1 MTNSQRQHGIGSLA
15 PNEQIVGKP
24 GGIVEHGVKQYG
36 IFKKIKKGV
45 KKVFKSKLGKAA
57 LIGGIGAFGLG
68 SLGGGT
74 GWGRFSPGMMK
85 KGLSKLGGW
94 GASKFLGRP
103 DVVGGKTMASR
114 SGGLWNWIKGNP
126 GKSAMLG
133 LGAAGM
139 TMPFLAGDEDDEV
152 IDDWS
157 VTPSSISKI
166 RQMAKDRHPSLA
178 FLPPAESVMSGYYG
192 SKEGGIVGLANGG
205 PANAQAEQMLRMEYQ
220 KYRNQGGTMSY
231 QQFKMAVLQ
240 QAQGQGPMAQGQQ
253 APQMAA
259 HGGRIKYQGGELV
272 EDASMVEE
280 TPAGMMEENVEEVQ
294 GEPTREQLEALAMEI
309 FQLRLEELDE
319 EQLMVVYQ
327 AAMEQQPEAMA
338 MQEEDIQFNPQMAA
352 PQMAANGGLIGSH
365 VPGYTTPPGYNQFDY
380 PSGGVRVGR
389 AEGGI
394 MDLGGMEKD
403 YRQEGGF
410 VPLGGKEKADDVPAR
425 LSKNEFVF
433 TADAVR
439 AAGGGD
445 IDSGAE
451 VMQNVME
458 NLEEGGEISEESQGG
473 GGEEMIS
480 EEEIMEGPNGA
491 QEMYDQQQMLQS
503 RMA

>member
-1 MTNSQRQHGIGSLA
+1 MTKPHRQRYGLGS
-15 PNEQIVGKP
+15 
-24 GGIVEHGVKQYG
+24 
-36 IFKKIKKGV
+36 FIKKAAKKV
-45 KKVFKSKLGKAA
+45 KKVFKSPLGKAA
-57 LIGGIGAFGLG
+57 LLGGLG
-68 SLGGGT
+68 MWGMGAGPFSGLKGAGWLSKGAGFLRNKAIGTAARSGAGRFLSSGAAGGARLPTGNIFQRAGTGAWDWMKKNPGQAAFLAGGAGLTGLSYLGGG
-74 GWGRFSPGMMK
+74 
-85 KGLSKLGGW
+85 
-94 GASKFLGRP
+94 
-103 DVVGGKTMASR
+103 
-114 SGGLWNWIKGNP
+114 
-126 GKSAMLG
+126 
-133 LGAAGM
+133 
-139 TMPFLAGDEDDEV
+139 DEEEEEV
-152 IDDWS
+152 LPWD
-157 VTPSSISKI
+157 VTPSSIANIHK
-166 RQMAKDRHPSLA
+166 MAKAQDPSLK

-205 PANAQAEQMLRMEYQ
+205 NPAEAQAEQMLKMEYQ

-240 QAQGQGPMAQGQQ
+240 QAQQQGPMAQGQQ

-259 HGGRIKYQGGELV
+259 YGGRMGYQGGELV
-272 EDASMVEE
+272 EDASMVEA

-338 MQEEDIQFNPQMAA
+338 MQEEDIEFNPQMAQGQMA
-352 PQMAANGGLIGSH
+352 QPQMAAEGGLMS
-365 VPGYTTPPGYNQFDY
+365 
-380 PSGGVRVGR
+380 
-389 AEGGI
+389 
-394 MDLGGMEKD
+394 LGGMEKD

-439 AAGGGD
+439 NAGGGD
-445 IDSGAE
+445 IDAGAE
-451 VMQNVME
+451 VMENVMN
-458 NLEEGGEISEESQGG
+458 NLESGGQISEESQG

-480 EEEIMEGPNGA
+480 EEEISEGPGGA